1 MKTNKLLP
9 RLWLCAFLGLAS
21 LSSAQTI
28 VSGPNISGTWGPCS
42 GCNPYI
48 IAGDCNVPAGQKLT
62 VQPGVVVWIGAGVS
76 ITVYGEIQAVG
87 TPTQRIIVQAPTGS
101 QYWNSLFLY
110 PYDYSKTN
118 RLKYCDFQNA
128 STAVSISDPFAGAMA
143 TEIMNCT
150 FSNCISQGIYVAVG
164 GNVQQFLQVRNCDF
178 ASMSNGCV
186 INLVGTVN
194 CCGGY
199 ANATILANKFRNLA
213 GAALLLTAEIGGASP
228 ALFLNNTI
236 VSSQQGVIAQ
246 DPWDTR
252 VQDNIFVGC
261 TNAVTAIGS
270 LSRNVSYNDFYGNA
284 TNFTGYS
291 GNYGNWIIPNR
302 NGTLSDIFSNIGEN
316 PLFLATNDFHLATN
330 SPCVDAGTPDWVY
343 SDMCFPP
350 SQGTGYPDLG
360 AYGGPDACNWLDVVP
375 ELPVTASASQANGI
389 GTLSWDA
396 VPRSTY
402 RLQYC
407 TNLVS
412 AGTNI
417 WLDFVDVLATDKP
430 TSFVGA
436 LDQPKAFIRI
446 QSLGRTP
453 GN

>member
-1 MKTNKLLP
+1 M
-9 RLWLCAFLGLAS
+9 
-21 LSSAQTI
+21 
-28 VSGPNISGTWGPCS
+28 
-42 GCNPYI
+42 
-48 IAGDCNVPAGQKLT
+48 
-62 VQPGVVVWIGAGVS
+62 
-76 ITVYGEIQAVG
+76 
-87 TPTQRIIVQAPTGS
+87 
-101 QYWNSLFLY
+101 
-110 PYDYSKTN
+110 
-118 RLKYCDFQNA
+118 
-128 STAVSISDPFAGAMA
+128 
-143 TEIMNCT
+143 
-150 FSNCISQGIYVAVG
+150 
-164 GNVQQFLQVRNCDF
+164 
-178 ASMSNGCV
+178 
-186 INLVGTVN
+186 
-194 CCGGY
+194 
-199 ANATILANKFRNLA
+199 
-213 GAALLLTAEIGGASP
+213 
-228 ALFLNNTI
+228 
-236 VSSQQGVIAQ
+236 AQ

-261 TNAVTAIGS
+261 TNAVTANGS

-316 PLFLATNDFHLATN
+316 PLFLATNDFHIATN

-375 ELPVTASASQANGI
+375 ELPVTASASQANGS

-436 LDQPKAFIRI
+436 FDRPEAFFRI